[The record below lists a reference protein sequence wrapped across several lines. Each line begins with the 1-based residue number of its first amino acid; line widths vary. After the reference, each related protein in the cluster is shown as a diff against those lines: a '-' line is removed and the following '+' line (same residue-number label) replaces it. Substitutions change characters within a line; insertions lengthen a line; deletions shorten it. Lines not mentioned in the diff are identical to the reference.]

1 MLNFDLTLEEAN
13 VVLAALSKAPYEQV
27 VTIIDKMQKQA
38 REQID
43 QAVDRQSREEITD
56 VDVKTTGGTD

>member
-1 MLNFDLTLEEAN
+1 MLNFNLTLEEAN
-13 VVLAALSKAPYEQV
+13 AVLAALSKAPYEQV

-43 QAVDRQSREEITD
+43 DAVE
-56 VDVKTTGGTD
+56 KTSGGTD